1 MAGETVGAVK
11 AKGVETLR
19 VQEERVVQK
28 DGIFGGSV
36 LSWLH
41 VGNQVIVELESGSS
55 HTIVDDGH
63 IDLLGGSVDIES
75 GFEIIRK
82 GS

>member
-1 MAGETVGAVK
+1 MAGETVWAVK

-28 DGIFGGSV
+28 DGIFGGGV